1 MHQQRPDRQ
10 RAAQIVIDAG
20 GRIVGRTRMQKI
32 AFLFELSGLGEGF
45 RFEYKHYGPYSEELS
60 DAVRSA
66 AIFNLVEV
74 QEHETSWGGWYSTYS
89 ALGEKCAPLCQERA
103 ELATEASKIDAIAL
117 ELAATAAYLSAIERY
132 EDPWAETE
140 RRKPEKA
147 GHGRLEKAKAAYQNF
162 LKIKTPNPLPKIV

>member
-1 MHQQRPDRQ
+1 MRPQRPDRE
-10 RAAQIVIDAG
+10 RAAQIVTDAG

-32 AFLFELSGLGEGF
+32 AFLFELTGLGEGF
-45 RFEYKHYGPYSEELS
+45 IFEYKHYGPYSEELS

-66 AIFNLVEV
+66 ATFNLVEV

-89 ALGEKCAPLCQERA
+89 AIGEKHIPLSPERA
-103 ELATEASKIDAIAL
+103 ELAAEASKIDAITL
-117 ELAATAAYLSAIERY
+117 ELAATAAYLSAAEGY

-147 GHGRLEKAKAAYQNF
+147 RHGRLENAKAAYKSF
-162 LKIKTPNPLPKIV
+162 LKIKTPNPLPNIV